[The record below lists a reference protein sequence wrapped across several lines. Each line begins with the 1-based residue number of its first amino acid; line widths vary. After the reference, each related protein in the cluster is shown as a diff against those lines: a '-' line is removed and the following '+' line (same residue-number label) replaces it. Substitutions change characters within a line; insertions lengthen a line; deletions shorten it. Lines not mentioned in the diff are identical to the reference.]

1 MTEILRS
8 ELPSLNFP
16 SDVEIKDV
24 KHLSSYNWIEIA
36 TPTIAVPGSPPL
48 WSPPRGS
55 VRVNKDS
62 GSVYVN
68 QNEARNPES
77 ALEPLFVALFT
88 SIPYFDI
95 RTTDV
100 VTDRNNILKL
110 LSFVE
115 CDPPGKSLEPFAINI
130 EITENTALF
139 SRVKTCNQ
147 ECIEPGEFRGFGHQ
161 FGKVYTRNQIR
172 ETSGHHRIVS
182 YRLASMNFVV
192 RHEGVGY
199 TENDVKSFGSST
211 EANVVDELS
220 SGLEPLS
227 LMSHNNPLD
236 LLPSSSRLTL
246 KRDGKSVPLS
256 HTLAIKTRAIQYPLN
271 FQEVAAQ
278 LWLSQ
283 TPNLVRAYHRGG
295 IFDTPKVEDVSMDIK
310 RWETGN
316 QVQLKRL
323 AALIRLILDA
333 VRSCGNRA
341 SVRYDPS
348 GDKLV
353 ISQLDGVNM
362 LPEYLYSRWKLEPS
376 SFNPR
381 QGNPVPVQA
390 LQPSQRE
397 SSDSIQVGTKIYEID
412 FKVMPYFKSYLETEQ
427 LAHPSLPHPMK
438 HENIPLFDE
447 VYRGLAK
454 GPRELFRLVPNLLSE
469 FHVLCKTLELLGT
482 DVLEG
487 RTLRQLM
494 DDFRSGK
501 DDRDPEEGTKIYG
514 LKSLARDSA
523 FRLVYMLL
531 SSKFASEL
539 RDKGMAYNA
548 AFFMVSHPRMFSYK
562 TRKIVLEVFEERFG
576 LTDKQ
581 RKKMIRRLLSLTTG
595 AIEIL
600 MMIGISSF
608 ELLDYVLKVEMGF
621 AMADGFRLVCL
632 FEGRSVMC
640 LSLSLYYFLFRFT
653 FVSDCI

>member
-8 ELPSLNFP
+8 ELPSLSFP
-16 SDVEIKDV
+16 SDIEISDV
-24 KHLSSYNWIEIA
+24 KHLSSYNWIEIE
-36 TPTIAVPGSPPL
+36 TPTIVVPGSPPL

-62 GSVYVN
+62 GLVYVN

-88 SIPYFDI
+88 SIPSFDI

-100 VTDRNNILKL
+100 LTDRNNILKL

-115 CDPPGKSLEPFAINI
+115 CDSRGKSLEPFAINI

-139 SRVKTCNQ
+139 SRVETYNQ
-147 ECIEPGEFRGFGHQ
+147 RHIEPGEFEGFGHQ
-161 FGKVYTRNQIR
+161 FRKVYTRNRIR
-172 ETSGHHRIVS
+172 ETSGHHRILS
-182 YRLASMNFVV
+182 YRLASMNFLV
-192 RHEGVGY
+192 RHEGDGY

-211 EANVVDELS
+211 EANAVDELS
-220 SGLEPLS
+220 SSLEPLS

-353 ISQLDGVNM
+353 ISHLDGVNM
-362 LPEYLYSRWKLEPS
+362 LPEYLCSRWKLEPS
-376 SFNPR
+376 SFSPR
-381 QGNPVPVQA
+381 QGNPVPA
-390 LQPSQRE
+390 QPSQRE
-397 SSDSIQVGTKIYEID
+397 SGDSIQVGTKIYKID
-412 FKVMPYFKSYLETEQ
+412 FEVMPYFKSYLEAQQ
-427 LAHPSLPHPMK
+427 LAHPSLPHPVK
-438 HENIPLFDE
+438 HGNIPLFDE

-454 GPRELFRLVPNLLSE
+454 GPRELFRLVPNRLSE
-469 FHVLCKTLELLGT
+469 FHVLCETLELLGT
-482 DVLEG
+482 DVVEG

-501 DDRDPEEGTKIYG
+501 DDWDPEECTKIYG

-531 SSKFASEL
+531 SSKFVSEL

-548 AFFMVSHPRMFSYK
+548 AFFVVSHPRMFSYK
-562 TRKIVLEVFEERFG
+562 TRKMVLEAFEERFG

-581 RKKMIRRLLSLTTG
+581 RKNVNKWPIEKSPWGGSEEDDKTTSESDNG
-595 AIEIL
+595 
-600 MMIGISSF
+600 
-608 ELLDYVLKVEMGF
+608 
-621 AMADGFRLVCL
+621 
-632 FEGRSVMC
+632 
-640 LSLSLYYFLFRFT
+640 YYRD
-653 FVSDCI
+653 SDDDWYL

>member
-8 ELPSLNFP
+8 QLSSFSFP
-16 SDVEIKDV
+16 SDVEITDV
-24 KHLSSYNWIEIA
+24 KHLSSYNWIELA
-36 TPTIAVPGSPPL
+36 TPTIVVPGSPPL

-62 GSVYVN
+62 GLVYVN
-68 QNEARNPES
+68 QNEAHNPKS

-88 SIPYFDI
+88 LISSFDI

-115 CDPPGKSLEPFAINI
+115 RDPRGKSLEPFAINI
-130 EITENTALF
+130 EITGNTALF
-139 SRVKTCNQ
+139 SRVETCNQ
-147 ECIEPGEFRGFGHQ
+147 RHIQPGEFEGFGHQ
-161 FGKVYTRNQIR
+161 FRKVYTRNRIR
-172 ETSGHHRIVS
+172 ETSGHHRILS
-182 YRLASMNFVV
+182 YRLASMNFLV
-192 RHEGVGY
+192 RHKGDGY
-199 TENDVKSFGSST
+199 TENDFKSFGSST
-211 EANVVDELS
+211 EANAVDELS
-220 SGLEPLS
+220 SSLEPLS
-227 LMSHNNPLD
+227 LMTHNNPLD
-236 LLPSSSRLTL
+236 LPPSSSRLTL

-256 HTLAIKTRAIQYPLN
+256 HTLAIKTRAINNPLN

-333 VRSCGNRA
+333 VRSYNNKA

-348 GDKLV
+348 ADKLV
-353 ISQLDGVNM
+353 ISQLDGANM

-376 SFNPR
+376 SFSPR

-390 LQPSQRE
+390 LQPSERE
-397 SSDSIQVGTKIYEID
+397 SSDCIQVGTKIYKID
-412 FKVMPYFKSYLETEQ
+412 FEVMPYFKSYLEAQQ
-427 LAHPSLPHPMK
+427 LAHPSLPHPIK

-454 GPRELFRLVPNLLSE
+454 GPRELFRLVPNRLSE
-469 FHVLCKTLELLGT
+469 FHVLCETLELLGT
-482 DVLEG
+482 DVVEG

-501 DDRDPEEGTKIYG
+501 DDRDPEEHTKIYG
-514 LKSLARDSA
+514 LKSSARDSA

-531 SSKFASEL
+531 SSIFASEL

-548 AFFMVSHPRMFSYK
+548 AFFVVSHPGMFSYK
-562 TRKIVLEVFEERFG
+562 TRKMVLEAFEERFG

-581 RKKMIRRLLSLTTG
+581 RKNVNKWPIKNSSWGGSEEDDKTTSESDNAG
-595 AIEIL
+595 YRD
-600 MMIGISSF
+600 S
-608 ELLDYVLKVEMGF
+608 D
-621 AMADGFRLVCL
+621 DDW
-632 FEGRSVMC
+632 
-640 LSLSLYYFLFRFT
+640 YF
-653 FVSDCI
+653 